1 MFKLNAKFDADSLL
15 YSLSHF
21 GCDGHTA
28 HMLTHGH
35 LPPPLYSEVVI
46 VHIPIY
52 SPWLPG
58 YIDTTQTVLII
69 CTMVRLFPD
78 KHLYMQR
85 EREREVGKPITS
97 DSW

>member
-58 YIDTTQTVLII
+58 YIDVMQTVLILTI
-69 CTMVRLFPD
+69 AGLFLDRPCTYTIFW
-78 KHLYMQR
+78 MQ
-85 EREREVGKPITS
+85 G
-97 DSW
+97 